1 MICVVWELS
10 GRFRGGYI
18 EIDLTSEAPGA
29 YDLDDAGNWPMAGT
43 DATEDRD
50 KVASHRLAQLRAN
63 GKKLDLILET
73 MARQGERL
81 SRVERSVDQ
90 ARRDISEVKSDIAL
104 LENKFLSTQTE
115 ILSILHGSSG
125 GISGR

>member
-1 MICVVWELS
+1 
-10 GRFRGGYI
+10 
-18 EIDLTSEAPGA
+18 
-29 YDLDDAGNWPMAGT
+29 MAGT

-50 KVASHRLAQLRAN
+50 KVASHTLAQLRAN

-81 SRVERSVDQ
+81 SRVERSVDE

-115 ILSILHGSSG
+115 ILSILHRLDQSAVPTIDEDDSSPAPSTPSGSS
-125 GISGR
+125 RV